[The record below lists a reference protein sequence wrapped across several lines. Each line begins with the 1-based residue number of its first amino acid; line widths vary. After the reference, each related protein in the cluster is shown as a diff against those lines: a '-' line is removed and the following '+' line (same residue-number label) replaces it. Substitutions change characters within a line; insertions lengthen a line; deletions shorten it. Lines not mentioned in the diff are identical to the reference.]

1 MTDISY
7 FNVIF
12 RWLQIVS
19 NWLLNVTGYK
29 KDKMIVN
36 CPFNGMVKIK
46 FYKKFFLW
54 EIFERGVLRI
64 QRPPLRMA
72 DKNPRVQ

>member
-46 FYKKFFLW
+46 FYKKFFCGK
-54 EIFERGVLRI
+54 FLREVSYVFND
-64 QRPPLRMA
+64 PH
-72 DKNPRVQ
+72 